1 MRLHCVVLDSSSSG
15 SWEGEPLQFGEMD
28 VEGVASAPPASAA
41 VGAGAAVAAAA
52 VSAPVAMKQ
61 QRRRLWSQAETPS
74 SLPALH
80 EPDTGDCD
88 CEGSSLPMQVRL
100 LSSPLLFSSLP
111 IHSTSLHFSPVQL

>member
-1 MRLHCVVLDSSSSG
+1 MRLHCGVLDSSSSG

-41 VGAGAAVAAAA
+41 VGAGAAVGAAAAA

-88 CEGSSLPMQVRL
+88 CEGSSLPMQVRVVL
-100 LSSPLLFSSLP
+100 TSSL
-111 IHSTSLHFSPVQL
+111 L